1 MIRYVI
7 ASSSS
12 KGNATLIYSE
22 TTLIQID
29 MGVTLTA
36 LNKAL
41 SLTPYGLEDIKALL
55 ITHEHSDHVKG
66 LSLIGYQKL
75 KLPIFAGENTI
86 YAGINVIEEEN
97 SFEIGDFSII
107 PVKTSHDASHP
118 LGFILING
126 EEKLVYMTDTG
137 YVPPEDLPYMQ
148 NADYYIFE
156 SNHDVRMLKMS
167 DRPAS
172 LKRRIL
178 SDHGHLSNFDSANY
192 MSDLIGDK
200 TKEISLAHLSLDCN
214 TPEKALDTYQ
224 KVFKKKGLDFAKYNI
239 RTAPAF
245 EPLFG
250 GDK

>member
-22 TTLIQID
+22 NTLIQID

-41 SLTPYGLEDIKALL
+41 SLTPFELKDIKALL

-66 LSLIGYQKL
+66 LSLVAYQKL
-75 KLPIFAGENTI
+75 KLPIFAGESTI
-86 YAGINVIEEEN
+86 YSGINVIEEEN
-97 SFEIGDFSII
+97 SFEIGDFTII
-107 PVKTSHDASHP
+107 PLKASHDASHP

-126 EEKLVYMTDTG
+126 NTKLVYMTDTG
-137 YVPPEDLPYMQ
+137 YVPEEDLPYMM

-156 SNHDVRMLKMS
+156 SNHDVRMLKTS
-167 DRPAS
+167 DRPLV
-172 LKRRIL
+172 LKKRIL
-178 SDHGHLSNFDSANY
+178 SDYGHLSNLDSATY
-192 MSDLIGDK
+192 MADLVGDK

-214 TPEKALDTYQ
+214 TPKKALDTYK
-224 KVFKKKGLDFAKYNI
+224 KVFTKKGLDFERYNV

-245 EPLFG
+245 EPLVG